1 MAYGRTFL
9 QLVNDAL
16 RELREDEVA
25 TWDATEYST
34 LVGQFINSCKRD
46 AENAWRWTALRNSF
60 IVPTVAGTVTY
71 QLTDTDER
79 AQVLDAW
86 NTTTGG
92 QLSKLTWQTMNAL
105 YFGGTPQSGAVTSW
119 VPNGTN
125 PSTGALQLD
134 VYPVPVAAENL
145 NFTVY
150 APQADLDAD
159 ADVMVVPHRPVVEG
173 AVARAR
179 YERGEDGGV
188 SFSEQLGFMFRALAD
203 HIALDANQHPDD
215 VTWEAV

>member
-9 QLVNDAL
+9 QLVNDVL

-25 TWDATEYST
+25 TWNATEYST
-34 LVGQFINSCKRD
+34 LIGQFINSCKRD
-46 AENAWRWTALRNSF
+46 AEAAWTWTTLRSSF

-71 QLTDTDER
+71 QFTDTDER

-86 NTTTGG
+86 NTTTGAH
-92 QLSKLTWQTMNAL
+92 LAKLTWRAMNEV
-105 YFGGTPQSGAVTSW
+105 YFGGTPQSGSVTSW
-119 VPNGTN
+119 VPNGVNT
-125 PSTGALQLD
+125 STGAYQVD
-134 VYPVPVAAENL
+134 VYPVPTAAENL

-150 APQADLDAD
+150 APQADLA
-159 ADVMVVPHRPVVEG
+159 AGSTVMAVPFRPVVEG

-188 SFSEQLGFMFRALAD
+188 SFSEQRQFMERALAD

-215 VTWEAV
+215 LTWEAV